1 MDSRLSE
8 NDSKREIERELIE
21 GDDLEL
27 WMS

>member
-1 MDSRLSE
+1 MDSRLTE
-8 NDSKREIERELIE
+8 NDSKREIERALIE